1 MNFLRVNE
9 NPIHPEEF
17 DCCPNCGSLGVVHF
31 EDKDDSELLHR
42 CLRCNSEFHGCTS
55 STSATPSARLNNV
68 TETDRRH

>member
-31 EDKDDSELLHR
+31 EDKDDSKLLHR

>member
-1 MNFLRVNE
+1 MNFRVNE
-9 NPIHPEEF
+9 NPLHPDEF

-68 TETDRRH
+68 TATDRRY

>member
-1 MNFLRVNE
+1 MNFRVNE
-9 NPIHPEEF
+9 NPLHPDEF
-17 DCCPNCGSLGVVHF
+17 DCCQNCGSLGVVHF